1 MKNNKLPG
9 NDGFPKEFYE
19 TFWASLAEPFLNS
32 IKTSE
37 LWNELS
43 SSQREAVIRLII
55 KKDKDKSFI
64 ENWRPISLLNV
75 DSELISKTLALR
87 LKTVLTSLIS
97 PTQIAYVKNRFV
109 SESGRLISNI
119 MDVSGQMEMTFTLH
133 MEMMFIR
140 NKNSVIELLSDFD
153 IFSVIYGLKANKSK
167 CKTAGIW
174 NLKGVYVALCHLKC
188 ITWMNENVKIF
199 GYHFSYNKTLQQE
212 NNFKKPI
219 SKIENVLK
227 AWRMRHLTL
236 EGKIMFS
243 NLFLFQRLYILH

>member
-32 IKTSE
+32 IKTAE
-37 LWNELS
+37 LWNKLS

-55 KKDKDKSFI
+55 KKDKDKCFI

-75 DSELISKTLALR
+75 DSESKTLALR
-87 LKTVLTSLIS
+87 LKTVLPSLIS
-97 PTQIAYVKNRFV
+97 PNQIAYVKNRFV

-140 NKNSVIELLSDFD
+140 NKNSVMRFWYFLR
-153 IFSVIYGLKANKSK
+153 Y
-167 CKTAGIW
+167 IW
-174 NLKGVYVALCHLKC
+174 VKGEQ
-188 ITWMNENVKIF
+188 I
-199 GYHFSYNKTLQQE
+199 
-212 NNFKKPI
+212 
-219 SKIENVLK
+219 
-227 AWRMRHLTL
+227 
-236 EGKIMFS
+236 
-243 NLFLFQRLYILH
+243 